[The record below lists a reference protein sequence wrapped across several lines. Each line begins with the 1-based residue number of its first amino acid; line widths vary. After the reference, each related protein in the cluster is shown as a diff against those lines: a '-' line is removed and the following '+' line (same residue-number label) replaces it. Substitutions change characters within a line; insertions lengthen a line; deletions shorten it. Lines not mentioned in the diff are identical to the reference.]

1 MFQMWYKV
9 ETYSSK
15 TPLNEMVIGD
25 ETNIF
30 YKPKATTEN
39 MKSANWSKHDI
50 TLVYQYT
57 I

>member
-1 MFQMWYKV
+1 MFQMWYEV

-39 MKSANWSKHDI
+39 MKSGN
-50 TLVYQYT
+50 
-57 I
+57 